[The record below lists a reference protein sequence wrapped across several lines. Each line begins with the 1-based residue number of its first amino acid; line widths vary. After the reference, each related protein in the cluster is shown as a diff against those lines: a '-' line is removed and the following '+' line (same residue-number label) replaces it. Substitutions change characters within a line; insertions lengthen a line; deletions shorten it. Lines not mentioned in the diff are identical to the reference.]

1 MENQYKEAQA
11 QNYHLREY
19 NNALRSRL
27 IEAKIEPPPPPANIT
42 NINLLHHAG
51 VPVPMPP
58 STAVGS
64 GHPRQFPDATFRAT
78 LLRRSR
84 RAVAQLGEGQGQ
96 YETKVFKSDG
106 SEDARTADEIS
117 RQLGQ
122 VDGIQTAHM

>member
-64 GHPRQFPDATFRAT
+64 GIQDSSLMPPPGNPLAQVAQ
-78 LLRRSR
+78 
-84 RAVAQLGEGQGQ
+84 AVAQLGEGQGQ